1 MLTHCFESG
10 VSMWCQGKF
19 FSAFWA
25 SESMFRMQ
33 TPSRSHA
40 LSQPFSD
47 VLKAF
52 LEMLKEVEA
61 EILTSRAE
69 KGHNLSLN
77 VIYLQDITSLGEK

>member
-1 MLTHCFESG
+1 MLMCCFESG
-10 VSMWCQGKF
+10 VSMWCQREF
-19 FSAFWA
+19 FSAFWVF
-25 SESMFRMQ
+25 ESMFRMQ
-33 TPSRSHA
+33 TPSRSHS
-40 LSQPFSD
+40 LSQSFSD

-77 VIYLQDITSLGEK
+77 VIYSQDITSLGEK